1 MTTPLADRLLEALGD
16 PTARATLRHLLTRP
30 AKQAQIVTQLQQ
42 DDPML
47 RQSTVS
53 RTLAL
58 LRALGA
64 VDVAGGG
71 GSREWS
77 VRRRDELLAVLLAAD
92 RLADGLLEDERERQA
107 ERSGETHRLR
117 VRPAQAND
125 ASPPA
130 G

>member
-1 MTTPLADRLLEALGD
+1 M
-16 PTARATLRHLLTRP
+16 RP
-30 AKQAQIVTQLQQ
+30 AKQAQIVTRLQEA
-42 DDPML
+42 DPML

-71 GSREWS
+71 ASREWS
-77 VRRRDELLAVLLAAD
+77 VRRRDELLAILLAAD
-92 RLADGLLEDERERQA
+92 RLADALLGDERERQA
-107 ERSGETHRLR
+107 ERSRETHRLR
-117 VRPAQAND
+117 VRPAEAND

-130 G
+130 S